1 MRNCHGIYNDLCFGL
16 GLGNYR
22 WLTSWINLVADSPAA
37 QRRRH
42 TTCGTDV
49 SADFSLDRY
58 QPMAGLLADDDLVYL
73 QAQPGYRAAMGA
85 RWKRERRRL
94 FRRYLH
100 ELKSDFRGLHAQ
112 AREMVVQSGA
122 ESAGLV
128 EVLMKQQLIFLRS
141 TIALEFRLAF
151 HAMGIGKV
159 DVAPFMQLIEAMRMD
174 LAQRTASLT
183 AT

>member
-1 MRNCHGIYNDLCFGL
+1 MTL
-16 GLGNYR
+16 GLTLAWVITVGSLAGLLW
-22 WLTSWINLVADSPAA
+22 WLTRLA

-42 TTCGTDV
+42 STSYADV
-49 SADFSLDRY
+49 SANFSLDRY

-94 FRRYLH
+94 FRLYLR
-100 ELKSDFRGLHAQ
+100 ELKSDFRRLHAQ
-112 AREMVVQSGA
+112 ARELAAHSGA

-128 EVLMKQQLIFLRS
+128 EVLMKQQMVFLRA
-141 TIALEFRLAF
+141 TTALEFRLALQ
-151 HAMGIGKV
+151 AMGIGKV
-159 DVAPFMQLIEAMRMD
+159 DVAPFMQLIERMRLD

-183 AT
+183 VA